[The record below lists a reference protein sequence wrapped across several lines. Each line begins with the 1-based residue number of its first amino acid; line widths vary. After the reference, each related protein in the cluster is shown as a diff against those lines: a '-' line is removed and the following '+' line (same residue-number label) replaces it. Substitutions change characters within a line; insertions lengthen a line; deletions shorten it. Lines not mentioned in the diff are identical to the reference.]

1 MTREDLLALTP
12 EGLAALANRGLVKRA
27 AKELDAGAA
36 PELDIAADG
45 AVRAVFPDGTETT
58 LPAEGGL
65 ERAVCSCAAV
75 AKCRHRIGA
84 VLAYQRR
91 HESGETA
98 APAVAEAHPSP
109 AAVTDEQLR
118 EAFGRHV
125 LTAAE
130 KARRAGYTARLT
142 WPAPERPAV
151 AELATCTVSFLVP
164 GRLGYVHTDAT
175 GPARETAI
183 VLAVW
188 AFREA
193 ETAEPA
199 PEPAATR
206 PINVGGE
213 ENEADL
219 SEAVALSERV
229 LLEGVESVDGV
240 LTAALTREADALAKR
255 RLHWPAGAV
264 RDLIDQVRRYHDR
277 SASYEPQRF
286 AALLAELPARARAA
300 GSPEGTPNSQILGSD
315 EVAQTPLALVRLTG
329 LGCRIGTDGERRTAE
344 LFLAHP
350 ETGMVLTVARDWEI
364 PEGQTLTG
372 RDLAGR
378 RLAGCRIG
386 ALASG
391 NVVSEAAGRTA
402 ARALKLGTGRLAKTQ
417 VLPLGRAWSELPAN
431 LLVTDLDAAAAELNA
446 MPPSMIRPRVAAEL
460 VRVVCLDQVE
470 SAGYDPAS
478 QTFEAVFTAP
488 GGGRARL
495 RAVHRAAAPGALEA
509 IETAL
514 DRGTRA
520 VAGVLHRHRGE
531 IVVEPTALL
540 TEEGPVVP
548 DLAPGD
554 DSAGLGAA
562 VAAERD
568 PLAAAIEEA
577 LGVCA
582 DLAHRGLRQARLPS
596 RQRVEAAAATLHR
609 VGLRRAASVFVQL
622 SKALGEDDD
631 AARTAAWTEAAIR
644 TLVTA
649 ELH

>member
-1 MTREDLLALTP
+1 
-12 EGLAALANRGLVKRA
+12 
-27 AKELDAGAA
+27 
-36 PELDIAADG
+36 
-45 AVRAVFPDGTETT
+45 
-58 LPAEGGL
+58 
-65 ERAVCSCAAV
+65 
-75 AKCRHRIGA
+75 
-84 VLAYQRR
+84 
-91 HESGETA
+91 
-98 APAVAEAHPSP
+98 
-109 AAVTDEQLR
+109 
-118 EAFGRHV
+118 
-125 LTAAE
+125 
-130 KARRAGYTARLT
+130 
-142 WPAPERPAV
+142 
-151 AELATCTVSFLVP
+151 
-164 GRLGYVHTDAT
+164 
-175 GPARETAI
+175 
-183 VLAVW
+183 
-188 AFREA
+188 
-193 ETAEPA
+193 
-199 PEPAATR
+199 
-206 PINVGGE
+206 
-213 ENEADL
+213 
-219 SEAVALSERV
+219 
-229 LLEGVESVDGV
+229 
-240 LTAALTREADALAKR
+240 
-255 RLHWPAGAV
+255 
-264 RDLIDQVRRYHDR
+264 
-277 SASYEPQRF
+277 
-286 AALLAELPARARAA
+286 
-300 GSPEGTPNSQILGSD
+300 
-315 EVAQTPLALVRLTG
+315 
-329 LGCRIGTDGERRTAE
+329 
-344 LFLAHP
+344 
-350 ETGMVLTVARDWEI
+350 
-364 PEGQTLTG
+364 
-372 RDLAGR
+372 
-378 RLAGCRIG
+378 
-386 ALASG
+386 
-391 NVVSEAAGRTA
+391 
-402 ARALKLGTGRLAKTQ
+402 
-417 VLPLGRAWSELPAN
+417 
-431 LLVTDLDAAAAELNA
+431 
-446 MPPSMIRPRVAAEL
+446 MIRPRVAAEL

>member
-1 MTREDLLALTP
+1 MPREDLLALTP
-12 EGLAALANRGLVKRA
+12 DSLAALANRGLVKRA
-27 AKELDAGAA
+27 VKELDAGTV
-36 PELDIAADG
+36 PELDLADDG

-65 ERAVCSCAAV
+65 EAAACSCSAA
-75 AKCRHRIGA
+75 AKCRHRIGV

-91 HESGETA
+91 HEDADA
-98 APAVAEAHPSP
+98 AEPAAAAAPSP

-118 EAFGRHV
+118 EAFGRHA
-125 LTAAE
+125 LNAAE
-130 KARRAGYTARLT
+130 KARRTGYTARLT

-151 AELATCTVSFLVP
+151 AELSTCTVSFLVP
-164 GRLGYVHTDAT
+164 GQLGYVHSDAT
-175 GPARETAI
+175 GPARDTGI

-193 ETAEPA
+193 EAAREAA
-199 PEPAATR
+199 PEPGAAAS
-206 PINVGGE
+206 ISVGGAE
-213 ENEADL
+213 RDTEL
-219 SEAVALSERV
+219 SEAVALAGRV
-229 LLEGVESVDGV
+229 LHGGVESVDGV

-255 RLHWPAGAV
+255 RMHWPAGAV

-277 SASYEPQRF
+277 SASYDPQRF

-300 GSPEGTPNSQILGSD
+300 ASPEGTPNTRILGSD
-315 EVAQTPLALVRLTG
+315 EVDQTPLTLVRLTG

-364 PEGQTLTG
+364 PEDRALTG
-372 RDLAGR
+372 HDLAGR

-386 ALASG
+386 ALAAG
-391 NVVSEAAGRTA
+391 NVVSEAASRTA

-417 VLPLGRAWSELPAN
+417 VLPLGQSWSELPAS
-431 LLVTDLDAAAAELNA
+431 LLVTDLRAAGEQLNA

-460 VRVVCLDQVE
+460 VRVIAVDQVE

-488 GGGRARL
+488 GGGSARL

-514 DRGTRA
+514 ERGTRA
-520 VAGVLHRHRGE
+520 IAGMLHRHRGDV
-531 IVVEPTALL
+531 VVEPTALL
-540 TEEGPVVP
+540 TDEGPVVP

-554 DSAGLGAA
+554 DSAGLAA
-562 VAAERD
+562 AARVERD
-568 PLAAAIEEA
+568 PVAAALEEA
-577 LGVCA
+577 IGTCA
-582 DLAHRGLRQARLPS
+582 DLAHRGLRQAREPS
-596 RQRVEAAAATLHR
+596 RQRAEAAAATLQR
-609 VGLRRAASVFVQL
+609 VGLRRAATAFVHL

>member
-1 MTREDLLALTP
+1 RTAPLPLAHQPQTRTVADDPRRGPVRLDGRIGHPLGGHRLVPVRPAGPQDPPDRLRQQRRRPDRPDRRPGGTAHEGPARRRHRHRGRRRLRGRPHREPAALHHRPHHRLLRGRRPVAARPHRQAAVRAGHRVPRPGRAGRGRRPGLRSGPRRPAGVPGRPHRRHDARPPRRIRRRKARQMTREDLLALTP

-75 AKCRHRIGA
+75 AKCRHRIVA

-264 RDLIDQVRRYHDR
+264 RDLIDQVRRYHNR

-470 SAGYDPAS
+470 S
-478 QTFEAVFTAP
+478 
-488 GGGRARL
+488 
-495 RAVHRAAAPGALEA
+495 
-509 IETAL
+509 
-514 DRGTRA
+514 
-520 VAGVLHRHRGE
+520 
-531 IVVEPTALL
+531 
-540 TEEGPVVP
+540 
-548 DLAPGD
+548 
-554 DSAGLGAA
+554 
-562 VAAERD
+562 
-568 PLAAAIEEA
+568 
-577 LGVCA
+577 
-582 DLAHRGLRQARLPS
+582 
-596 RQRVEAAAATLHR
+596 
-609 VGLRRAASVFVQL
+609 
-622 SKALGEDDD
+622 
-631 AARTAAWTEAAIR
+631 
-644 TLVTA
+644 
-649 ELH
+649 